1 MYPTR
6 SAKSN
11 TGLNV
16 TGTPPI
22 YRLHGKTSF
31 VSTRPHLALVNQGPR
46 TSLSSPPD
54 IRSLTRSGLET
65 SSWSSSRSLDWPTPQ
80 RYWISPCKPLEARLA
95 ILRDHGHG
103 GARHNGPSWL
113 RDDDDDDVRLSVHLS
128 GIQCMSVRDRVTLV
142 DHDHIDRKSLKQIAP
157 TISPTPSLFVA
168 QRPSSYS

>member
-65 SSWSSSRSLDWPTPQ
+65 SSWSSSRSLDRPTPQ
-80 RYWISPCKPLEARLA
+80 RHWICSCQPLETGCFAGQTIAER
-95 ILRDHGHG
+95 RD
-103 GARHNGPSWL
+103 RPRWL
-113 RDDDDDDVRLSVHLS
+113 RDDDNDDENPTRYSYN
-128 GIQCMSVRDRVTLV
+128 QFRV
-142 DHDHIDRKSLKQIAP
+142 
-157 TISPTPSLFVA
+157 
-168 QRPSSYS
+168 